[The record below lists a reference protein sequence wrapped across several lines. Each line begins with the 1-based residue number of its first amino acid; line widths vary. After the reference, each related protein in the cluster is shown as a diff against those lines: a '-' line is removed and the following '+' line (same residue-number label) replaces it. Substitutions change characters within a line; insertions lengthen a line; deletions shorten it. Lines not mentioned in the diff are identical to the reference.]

1 MALAALGSG
10 LVAAGTY
17 QQKNDSEP
25 YTIVLSKD
33 STDDEYSKTIPI
45 KTKSEGI
52 IELPENE
59 IVLVKKEKKNKL
71 LFMNNGKVKEGKID
85 ENNYTNSSKD
95 EIGEE
100 FEWVKIRVKNMEGY
114 AAKKYLKEPEKEKI
128 QTNSNSSSQSV
139 TISEDTM
146 TIKTNN
152 GGKIS
157 GLDYSTINEE
167 KWFVIIMVD
176 YPKLL
181 IMGIMERIVLK
192 ILLEIKNNTYFYM
205 IKSFR
210 NEKGKNTTKIIEC
223 LGKLDEVTEKANGE
237 DTYVWAKKYVAQ
249 KTKDENENKGTYFE
263 KLVEGEE
270 LDSEQKLF
278 NLGNI
283 FLRKIFDELELTKL
297 CKEIKKKYK
306 FEYELSDILE
316 DLICTRIMYPNS
328 KYSSYEDSK
337 KFLRQPKY
345 ELYDVY
351 RALDIISKEKEN
363 IEKWCY
369 EKSLKIIKNRNTK
382 ILYYDC
388 TNYFFELEL
397 EDEDNLE
404 TGKKGLRKY
413 GKNK

>member
-167 KWFVIIMVD
+167 KMVC
-176 YPKLL
+176 YYNGGLP
-181 IMGIMERIVLK
+181 
-192 ILLEIKNNTYFYM
+192 
-205 IKSFR
+205 
-210 NEKGKNTTKIIEC
+210 KIINN
-223 LGKLDEVTEKANGE
+223 GNYGE
-237 DTYVWAKKYVAQ
+237 DSIEDTI
-249 KTKDENENKGTYFE
+249 
-263 KLVEGEE
+263 
-270 LDSEQKLF
+270 
-278 NLGNI
+278 GN
-283 FLRKIFDELELTKL
+283 
-297 CKEIKKKYK
+297 
-306 FEYELSDILE
+306 
-316 DLICTRIMYPNS
+316 
-328 KYSSYEDSK
+328 
-337 KFLRQPKY
+337 
-345 ELYDVY
+345 
-351 RALDIISKEKEN
+351 
-363 IEKWCY
+363 
-369 EKSLKIIKNRNTK
+369 
-382 ILYYDC
+382 
-388 TNYFFELEL
+388 
-397 EDEDNLE
+397 
-404 TGKKGLRKY
+404 
-413 GKNK
+413 